1 MFRKTQIL
9 LTLQYAAV
17 FMLIVSCLGAF
28 LYWYMEKQ
36 SFAKIDHS
44 LLLSV
49 QAEEERLRG
58 TGISAPSS
66 LDPLIGKIIWDENNR
81 VVYTEA
87 PFSSIIENLHPE
99 KTDGEVHTLE
109 AEGFTFRY
117 LAVSVQTSEGPW
129 VVQSIR
135 NIDAEMMTLRDMRN
149 NIIIGCA
156 LSGVVAL
163 LAGYFLGKRALIPI
177 RQAWEVQQQFVADA
191 SHELRTPLTVIQTR
205 TELLLQHP
213 HQTVQEKSDDISTI
227 YRETRRVRRLVNDL
241 LTLARSDSNQLELDR
256 QAFDVSE
263 LLSEVG
269 DHFSELAELEGI
281 TFEIHIQSRLFC
293 NGDRERIHQLLVIL
307 LDNAVKFTPSGGAV
321 YLSCGKKG
329 SQLFIEVRDTG
340 VGISEKDLP
349 RIFDR
354 FYRGDQARGRRDGG
368 TGLGLSIAQWIVE
381 KHGGSISAKSNSEG
395 TTFTV
400 KLAAV
405 AGT

>member
-9 LTLQYAAV
+9 LTLQHAAV
-17 FMLIVSCLGAF
+17 FMLIVSCLGAV

-36 SFAKIDHS
+36 SFAKIDRS

-49 QAEEERLRG
+49 KVEEARLRG
-58 TGISAPSS
+58 AGISVDSS
-66 LDPLIGKIIWDENNR
+66 LDPLVGKIIWDENNR

-99 KTDGEVHTLE
+99 KTDGQVHTLE

-117 LAVSVQTSEGPW
+117 LAVSVQTPDGLW

-149 NIIIGCA
+149 NIIIGCT
-156 LSGVVAL
+156 LSGVIAL
-163 LAGYFLGKRALIPI
+163 LAGYFLGKRALVPI
-177 RQAWEVQQQFVADA
+177 RQSWEAQQQFVADA

-213 HQTVQEKSDDISTI
+213 HQTVQEKSDDISAI

-241 LTLARSDSNQLELDR
+241 LTLARSDSNQLELNR
-256 QAFDVSE
+256 QTFDVSE
-263 LLSEVG
+263 LLKEVA
-269 DHFSELAELEGI
+269 DHFTELTELEGI
-281 TFEIHIQSRLFC
+281 TLQTGIESNLLC

-307 LDNAVKFTPSGGAV
+307 LDNAVKFTSSGGTIHFT
-321 YLSCGKKG
+321 CRKKG
-329 SQLFIEVRDTG
+329 PQLFIEVKDTG
-340 VGISEKDLP
+340 TGISGKDLP

-354 FYRGDQARGRRDGG
+354 FYRGDRARGRTDGG
-368 TGLGLSIAQWIVE
+368 TGLGLSIAKWIVD
-381 KHGGSISAKSNSEG
+381 KHGGNISVKSNSEG

-400 KLAAV
+400 KLAA
-405 AGT
+405 ATGH